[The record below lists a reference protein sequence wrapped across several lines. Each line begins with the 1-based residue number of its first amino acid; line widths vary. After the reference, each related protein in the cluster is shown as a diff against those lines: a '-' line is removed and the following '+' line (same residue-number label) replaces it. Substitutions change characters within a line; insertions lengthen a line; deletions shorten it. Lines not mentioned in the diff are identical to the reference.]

1 MAVEGSM
8 AIAPGR
14 AASLV
19 TGAIRDAA
27 QATGTSFNYLLATA
41 KIESNLD
48 PAMTMKSSSAT
59 GLFQFIDQT
68 WLGTLKQ
75 AGPGFGYGSYA
86 NAVERDPSGRWI
98 VRDPQMRKEIMKLR
112 TDPAANAV
120 MAGVFT
126 QQNAAILSR
135 RIGRTPSE
143 GELYIAHFFGPGG
156 AGKLIGLVANNPQAS
171 AADVFPQA
179 ARANRPIFYD
189 RQGNARSVAGVYAEL
204 VRRYQVAS
212 EGLGATA
219 TGMVARAGTPAAP
232 AKAAATGTLAVA
244 DAVAASSGVPTSA
257 GIPPSPVSQP
267 PAHFDSLFRD
277 SVRRTAV
284 APVVAALWSDP
295 AAETAP
301 KGPPAAFQPI
311 AKPQARGPEPKD
323 GSPSPLD
330 LFQDMR
336 PDARALFGGST

>member
-1 MAVEGSM
+1 MAVDGSLP
-8 AIAPGR
+8 IAQGR
-14 AASLV
+14 AATLV

-48 PAMTMKSSSAT
+48 PGMTMQSSSAT

-75 AGPGFGYGSYA
+75 AGPAFGYGSHA
-86 NAVERDPSGRWI
+86 DAIGRDASGRWI
-98 VRDPQMRKEIMKLR
+98 VPDPKMRKEIMQLR
-112 TDPAANAV
+112 TDPTANAV
-120 MAGVFT
+120 MAGAFT
-126 QQNAAILSR
+126 QQNAAILGR
-135 RIGRTPSE
+135 RIGRTPSD

-156 AGKLIGLVANNPQAS
+156 AGKLIGLVENNPQAS

-204 VRRYQVAS
+204 VRRYRVAS
-212 EGLGATA
+212 EGVDGIATA
-219 TGMVARAGTPAAP
+219 AVVQADAPAASP
-232 AKAAATGTLAVA
+232 KAPATGTLQ
-244 DAVAASSGVPTSA
+244 VAAALAASGVPAPASA
-257 GIPPSPVSQP
+257 PPNPVSQP
-267 PAHFDSLFRD
+267 AARFDSLFRD
-277 SVRRTAV
+277 SVPRTAV

-295 AAETAP
+295 AAEEAGKT
-301 KGPPAAFQPI
+301 PPAALQP
-311 AKPQARGPEPKD
+311 KPQARGPEPKD
-323 GSPSPLD
+323 GSLSPLD

-336 PDARALFGGST
+336 PEARALFGGST

>member
-1 MAVEGSM
+1 MAVDGSM
-8 AIAPGR
+8 PIAQGR
-14 AASLV
+14 AATLV

-48 PAMTMKSSSAT
+48 PGMTMQSSSAT

-75 AGPGFGYGSYA
+75 AGPAFGYASYA
-86 NAVERDPSGRWI
+86 DAIGRDASGRW
-98 VRDPQMRKEIMKLR
+98 VVTDPKMRKEIMQLR

-126 QQNAAILSR
+126 QQNAAILNR
-135 RIGRTPSE
+135 RIGRTPTE

-156 AGKLIGLVANNPQAS
+156 AGKLIGLVESNPQAS
-171 AADVFPQA
+171 ATDVFPQA

-212 EGLGATA
+212 QGLGAVA
-219 TGMVARAGTPAAP
+219 TGTVARAEAPPASTKVP
-232 AKAAATGTLAVA
+232 ATGPLQVA
-244 DAVAASSGVPTSA
+244 DALAASAVPTPAVAPS
-257 GIPPSPVSQP
+257 SPVSQP
-267 PAHFDSLFRD
+267 QPGFDSLFRD

-295 AAETAP
+295 AADAP
-301 KGPPAAFQPI
+301 GKGSAAAFQPT
-311 AKPQARGPEPKD
+311 AKPQARDSGRKEV
-323 GSPSPLD
+323 SLSPLD
-330 LFQDMR
+330 LFQDVR
-336 PDARALFGGST
+336 PDVRALFKGGA

>member
-1 MAVEGSM
+1 MAVDASLP
-8 AIAPGR
+8 IAQAR
-14 AASLV
+14 AATVV

-48 PAMTMKSSSAT
+48 PGMTMQSSSAT

-75 AGPGFGYGSYA
+75 AGLAFGYGSYA
-86 NAVERDPSGRWI
+86 DAIGRDASGRWI
-98 VRDPQMRKEIMKLR
+98 VPDPKIRKEIMQLR
-112 TDPAANAV
+112 TDPTANAV
-120 MAGVFT
+120 MAGAFT

-156 AGKLIGLVANNPQAS
+156 AGKLIGLVESNPQAS

-204 VRRYQVAS
+204 VRRYRVAS
-212 EGLGATA
+212 EGVDATA
-219 TGMVARAGTPAAP
+219 TAAVAQADAPAAP
-232 AKAAATGTLAVA
+232 RAPATGAVQVAAAL
-244 DAVAASSGVPTSA
+244 AASAVPA
-257 GIPPSPVSQP
+257 AANVPPNPVPQP
-267 PAHFDSLFRD
+267 PARFDSLFRD
-277 SVRRTAV
+277 SSRPAV

-295 AAETAP
+295 AEGAGKA
-301 KGPPAAFQPI
+301 
-311 AKPQARGPEPKD
+311 PQARGPETKD
-323 GSPSPLD
+323 GSHSPLD

-336 PDARALFGGST
+336 PDARALFGGGT